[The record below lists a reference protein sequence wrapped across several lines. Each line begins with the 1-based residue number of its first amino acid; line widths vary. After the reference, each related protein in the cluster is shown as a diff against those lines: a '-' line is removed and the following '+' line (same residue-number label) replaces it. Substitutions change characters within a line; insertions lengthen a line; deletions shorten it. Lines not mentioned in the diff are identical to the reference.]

1 MESPGKLLYGMR
13 HQDTDL
19 SSELIVYDSIVETSV
34 LFTVGNETGFDSRCE
49 FITRVDNVG
58 VERVEPVGMGP
69 SGEVL
74 GYTSM
79 DNRSREAE

>member
-1 MESPGKLLYGMR
+1 MV
-13 HQDTDL
+13 
-19 SSELIVYDSIVETSV
+19 VYDSVVETSV
-34 LFTVGNETGFDSRCE
+34 LFTVGIETVSLTRGFDSRCE

-58 VERVEPVGMGP
+58 VERVELVGMGP